1 MTWAQVDLD
10 GRKVRIHRQ
19 KGGLDSTLVMSDQ
32 LRLMLA
38 RRKAEAVDQW
48 VFPTKRRHNNNYAWL
63 RAALER
69 VGITADAGRV
79 TLHTARHTFASRM
92 LNSGMSLVE
101 VQGLLGH
108 RNIQST
114 MVYSHVET
122 GAVAEKAARVLDSMQ
137 ASVQRPT
144 AGPKLSVVR

>member
-1 MTWAQVDLD
+1 
-10 GRKVRIHRQ
+10 
-19 KGGLDSTLVMSDQ
+19 
-32 LRLMLA
+32 
-38 RRKAEAVDQW
+38 
-48 VFPTKRRHNNNYAWL
+48 L

-122 GAVAEKAARVLDSMQ
+122 GAVAEKAARVLDAMQ
-137 ASVQRPT
+137 VPAPSKPQ
-144 AGPKLSVVR
+144 APKLSVVR